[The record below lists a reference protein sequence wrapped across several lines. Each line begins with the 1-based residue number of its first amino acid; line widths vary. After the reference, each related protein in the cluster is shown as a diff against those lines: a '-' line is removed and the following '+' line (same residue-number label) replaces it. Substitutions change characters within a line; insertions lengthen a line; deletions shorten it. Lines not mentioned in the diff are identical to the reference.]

1 MTGSDLTAILVAP
14 SGLDHLGGVDPR
26 LAKPRL
32 GLNSGRCSAACRILF
47 SRGEEVNLPNT
58 NHSIDAWRAQ
68 ALQFA
73 RIQSVFRNSTAR
85 MIRLRSIATAVA
97 LASLTLVCA
106 AAAQAQQRPLLT
118 EDVDIIPPGS
128 MRIQAGVDFVQRA
141 RYPVSG
147 LSGDLTRAGVI
158 GITIGFA
165 PNVEFQIEGVAQNF
179 LSIND
184 RGLSAIPLNLAAG
197 ANSTHDTGD
206 FTLWAKIKLRNE
218 TRNWP
223 SFGFRFGVQLP
234 NSNQSTGIGL
244 NQTNAFG
251 QVLVGKKFGRN
262 ARVNLFGNLG
272 VGILAAPTQN
282 FTQNDVLTYG
292 FAGIVR
298 IDKTFSLVA
307 EVNGRANTRPG
318 TGPLGTESQGEAR
331 LGMQVRAS
339 GMRFDFAGIK
349 GLTKFSPRS
358 GVTVGVTY
366 DTPSIFTPAK

>member
-1 MTGSDLTAILVAP
+1 LTHGARKHYNSLEFKVFFGIQP
-14 SGLDHLGGVDPR
+14 
-26 LAKPRL
+26 AK
-32 GLNSGRCSAACRILF
+32 
-47 SRGEEVNLPNT
+47 
-58 NHSIDAWRAQ
+58 
-68 ALQFA
+68 
-73 RIQSVFRNSTAR
+73 
-85 MIRLRSIATAVA
+85 MIRFRSFVNAVA
-97 LASLTLVCA
+97 VAALTLVCA
-106 AAAQAQQRPLLT
+106 GAAQAQQRPLLT

-128 MRIQAGVDFVQRA
+128 MRFEAGVDFVQRA

-158 GITIGFA
+158 GINIGFA
-165 PNVEFQIEGVAQNF
+165 PNIEFQIEGVAQNF

-184 RGLSAIPLNLAAG
+184 RGLSAIPLNLAPG
-197 ANSTHDTGD
+197 TNSTHDIGD

-234 NSNQSTGIGL
+234 NSNQATGIGL

-251 QVLVGKKFGRN
+251 QVLVGKKFGHN

-282 FTQNDVLTYG
+282 FTQNDVITYG

-298 IDKTFSLVA
+298 IDKTFSLVG

-318 TGPLGTESQGEAR
+318 TGPLGTESQSEAR

-339 GMRFDFAGIK
+339 GLRFDFAGIK

-358 GVTVGVTY
+358 GVTIGVTY
-366 DTPSIFTPAK
+366 DTPSIFSPAK